1 MTSVIHKIN
10 NSSSCILCAHDVK
23 IIDINMKGST
33 LLMRKYKSKILD
45 DYETYLSIIQEKSI
59 QTIKG
64 YILDIEIFIEYLKE
78 QDKFKNLDFDEN
90 FIKEIELSDIY
101 GFLNYLK
108 KDRDNCAN
116 TRARKIASIK
126 SFFKYCINKAEII
139 TNDPTS
145 KLEIPKIPKKQ
156 IHYLTLEECEVLL
169 EKVIGRN
176 KERDYAIL
184 TVFLNTGVRLSELR
198 HIEMS
203 KIKNDT
209 LIVRGKGDKERT
221 VYLNDMTLQAI
232 KNYEVCRKGKSKY
245 LFLSER
251 GNVLSKRE
259 IQYIVQKNL
268 DAAGLDT
275 KKYTTHKLR
284 HTAATLLYKH
294 SKVDIRTLQVILGHK
309 NINTTQ
315 IYTHVDSEDVRTAIR
330 SNPLNRKNR

>member
-1 MTSVIHKIN
+1 
-10 NSSSCILCAHDVK
+10 
-23 IIDINMKGST
+23 
-33 LLMRKYKSKILD
+33 MRKYKSKILD
-45 DYETYLSIIQEKSI
+45 NYETYLSIIQEKSI

-64 YILDIEIFIEYLKE
+64 YIMDIEIFIDYLKE
-78 QDKFKNLDFDEN
+78 QDKFKDISFDEN
-90 FIKEIELSDIY
+90 FIKAIELSDIY

-108 KDRDNCAN
+108 KDRNNCAN

-139 TNDPTS
+139 TTDPTS
-145 KLEIPKIPKKQ
+145 RLETPKISKKQ
-156 IHYLTLEECEVLL
+156 INYLTLEECELL
-169 EKVIGRN
+169 LANIVGRN
-176 KERDYAIL
+176 KERDYAII

-203 KIKNDT
+203 KIKDDT

-221 VYLNDMTLQAI
+221 VYLNDVTLNAI
-232 KNYEVCRKGKSKY
+232 NDYKLCRKGKSRY

-268 DAAGLDT
+268 EHAGFDT

-315 IYTHVDSEDVRTAIR
+315 IYTHVDDEEVRKAVK
-330 SNPLNRKNR
+330 SNPLNTKK

>member
-1 MTSVIHKIN
+1 
-10 NSSSCILCAHDVK
+10 
-23 IIDINMKGST
+23 
-33 LLMRKYKSKILD
+33 MRKYKSKILD
-45 DYETYLSIIQEKSI
+45 NYETYLSIIQEKSI

-64 YILDIEIFIEYLKE
+64 YIMDIEIFIDYLKE
-78 QDKFKNLDFDEN
+78 QDKFKDISFDGN
-90 FIKEIELSDIY
+90 FIKAIELSDIY

-108 KDRDNCAN
+108 KDRNNCAN

-139 TNDPTS
+139 TIDPTS
-145 KLEIPKIPKKQ
+145 RLETPKISKKQ
-156 IHYLTLEECEVLL
+156 INYLTLEECKLL
-169 EKVIGRN
+169 LANIVGRN
-176 KERDYAIL
+176 KERDYAII

-198 HIEMS
+198 HIEIS
-203 KIKNDT
+203 KIKDDT

-221 VYLNDMTLQAI
+221 VYLNDVTLNAI
-232 KNYEVCRKGKSKY
+232 NDYKLCRKGKSRY

-268 DAAGLDT
+268 EHAGFDT

-315 IYTHVDSEDVRTAIR
+315 IYTHVDDEEVRKAIK
-330 SNPLNRKNR
+330 SNPLNTKK

>member
-1 MTSVIHKIN
+1 
-10 NSSSCILCAHDVK
+10 
-23 IIDINMKGST
+23 
-33 LLMRKYKSKILD
+33 MRKYKSKILD
-45 DYETYLSIIQEKSI
+45 NYETYLSIIQEKSI

-64 YILDIEIFIEYLKE
+64 YIMDIEIFIDYLKE
-78 QDKFKNLDFDEN
+78 QDKFKDISFDEN
-90 FIKEIELSDIY
+90 FIKAIELSDIY

-108 KDRDNCAN
+108 KDRNNCAN

-139 TNDPTS
+139 TADPTS
-145 KLEIPKIPKKQ
+145 RLETPKISKKQ
-156 IHYLTLEECEVLL
+156 INYLTLEECELL
-169 EKVIGRN
+169 LANIVGRN
-176 KERDYAIL
+176 KERDYAII

-198 HIEMS
+198 HIEIS
-203 KIKNDT
+203 KIKDDT

-221 VYLNDMTLQAI
+221 VYLNDVTLNAI
-232 KNYEVCRKGKSKY
+232 NDYKLCRKGKSRY

-268 DAAGLDT
+268 EHAGFDT

-315 IYTHVDSEDVRTAIR
+315 IYTHVDDEEVRKAVK
-330 SNPLNRKNR
+330 SNPLNTKK

>member
-1 MTSVIHKIN
+1 
-10 NSSSCILCAHDVK
+10 
-23 IIDINMKGST
+23 
-33 LLMRKYKSKILD
+33 MRKYKSKILD
-45 DYETYLSIIQEKSI
+45 NYETYLSIIQEKSI

-64 YILDIEIFIEYLKE
+64 YIMDIEIFIDYLKE
-78 QDKFKNLDFDEN
+78 QDKFKDISFDEN
-90 FIKEIELSDIY
+90 FIKAIELSDIY

-108 KDRDNCAN
+108 KDRNNCAN

-139 TNDPTS
+139 TIDPTS
-145 KLEIPKIPKKQ
+145 RLETPKISKKQ
-156 IHYLTLEECEVLL
+156 INYLTLEECKLL
-169 EKVIGRN
+169 LANIVGRN
-176 KERDYAIL
+176 KERDYAII

-198 HIEMS
+198 HIEIS
-203 KIKNDT
+203 KIKDDT

-221 VYLNDMTLQAI
+221 VYLNDVTLNAI
-232 KNYEVCRKGKSKY
+232 NDYKLCRKGKSRY

-268 DAAGLDT
+268 EHAGFDT

-315 IYTHVDSEDVRTAIR
+315 IYTHVDDEEVRKAVK
-330 SNPLNRKNR
+330 SNPLNTKK

>member
-1 MTSVIHKIN
+1 
-10 NSSSCILCAHDVK
+10 
-23 IIDINMKGST
+23 
-33 LLMRKYKSKILD
+33 MRKYKSKILD
-45 DYETYLSIIQEKSI
+45 NYETYLSIIQEKSI

-64 YILDIEIFIEYLKE
+64 YIMDIEIFIDYLKE
-78 QDKFKNLDFDEN
+78 QDKFKDISFDEN
-90 FIKEIELSDIY
+90 FIKAIELSDIY

-108 KDRDNCAN
+108 KDRNNCAN

-139 TNDPTS
+139 TADPTS
-145 KLEIPKIPKKQ
+145 RLETPKISKKQ
-156 IHYLTLEECEVLL
+156 INYLTLEECELL
-169 EKVIGRN
+169 LANIVGRN
-176 KERDYAIL
+176 KERDYAII

-203 KIKNDT
+203 KIKDDT

-221 VYLNDMTLQAI
+221 VYLNDVTLNAI
-232 KNYEVCRKGKSKY
+232 NDYKLCRKGKSRY

-268 DAAGLDT
+268 EHAGFDT

-315 IYTHVDSEDVRTAIR
+315 IYTHVDDEEVRKAIK
-330 SNPLNRKNR
+330 SNPLNTKK

>member
-1 MTSVIHKIN
+1 
-10 NSSSCILCAHDVK
+10 
-23 IIDINMKGST
+23 
-33 LLMRKYKSKILD
+33 MRKYKSKILD
-45 DYETYLSIIQEKSI
+45 NYETYLSIIQEKSI

-64 YILDIEIFIEYLKE
+64 YIMDIEIFIDYLKE
-78 QDKFKNLDFDEN
+78 QDKFKDISFDEN
-90 FIKEIELSDIY
+90 FIKAIELSDIY

-108 KDRDNCAN
+108 KDRNNCAN

-139 TNDPTS
+139 TIDPTS
-145 KLEIPKIPKKQ
+145 RLETPKISKKQ
-156 IHYLTLEECEVLL
+156 INYLTLEECELL
-169 EKVIGRN
+169 LANIVGRN
-176 KERDYAIL
+176 KERDYAII

-198 HIEMS
+198 HIEIS
-203 KIKNDT
+203 KIKDDT

-221 VYLNDMTLQAI
+221 VYLNDVTLNAI
-232 KNYEVCRKGKSKY
+232 NDYKLCRKGKSRY

-268 DAAGLDT
+268 EHAGFDT

-315 IYTHVDSEDVRTAIR
+315 IYTHVDDEEVRKAVK
-330 SNPLNRKNR
+330 SNPLNTKK

>member
-1 MTSVIHKIN
+1 
-10 NSSSCILCAHDVK
+10 
-23 IIDINMKGST
+23 
-33 LLMRKYKSKILD
+33 MRKYKSKILD
-45 DYETYLSIIQEKSI
+45 NYETYLSIIQEKSI

-64 YILDIEIFIEYLKE
+64 YIMDIEIFIDYLKE
-78 QDKFKNLDFDEN
+78 QDKFKDISFDEN
-90 FIKEIELSDIY
+90 FIKAIELSDIY

-108 KDRDNCAN
+108 KDRNNCAN

-139 TNDPTS
+139 TADPTS
-145 KLEIPKIPKKQ
+145 RLETPKISKKQ
-156 IHYLTLEECEVLL
+156 INYLTLEECKLL
-169 EKVIGRN
+169 LANIVGRN
-176 KERDYAIL
+176 KERDYAII

-198 HIEMS
+198 HIEIS
-203 KIKNDT
+203 KIKDDT

-221 VYLNDMTLQAI
+221 VYLNDVTLNAI
-232 KNYEVCRKGKSKY
+232 NDYKLCRKGKSRY

-268 DAAGLDT
+268 EHAGFDT

-315 IYTHVDSEDVRTAIR
+315 IYTHVDDEEVRKAIK
-330 SNPLNRKNR
+330 SNPLNTKK

>member
-1 MTSVIHKIN
+1 
-10 NSSSCILCAHDVK
+10 
-23 IIDINMKGST
+23 
-33 LLMRKYKSKILD
+33 MRKYKSKILD
-45 DYETYLSIIQEKSI
+45 NYETYLSIIQEKSI

-64 YILDIEIFIEYLKE
+64 YIMDIEIFIDYLKE
-78 QDKFKNLDFDEN
+78 QDKFKDISFDEN
-90 FIKEIELSDIY
+90 FIKAIELSDIY

-108 KDRDNCAN
+108 KDRNNCAN

-139 TNDPTS
+139 TIDPTS
-145 KLEIPKIPKKQ
+145 RLETPKISKKQ
-156 IHYLTLEECEVLL
+156 INYLTLEECKLL
-169 EKVIGRN
+169 LANIVGRN
-176 KERDYAIL
+176 KERDYAII

-198 HIEMS
+198 HIEIS
-203 KIKNDT
+203 KIKDDT

-221 VYLNDMTLQAI
+221 VYLNDVTLNAI
-232 KNYEVCRKGKSKY
+232 NDYKLCRKGKSRY

-268 DAAGLDT
+268 EHAGFDT

-315 IYTHVDSEDVRTAIR
+315 IYTHVDDEEVRKAIK
-330 SNPLNRKNR
+330 SNPLNTKK

>member
-1 MTSVIHKIN
+1 
-10 NSSSCILCAHDVK
+10 
-23 IIDINMKGST
+23 
-33 LLMRKYKSKILD
+33 MRKYKSKILD
-45 DYETYLSIIQEKSI
+45 NYETYLSIIQEKSI

-64 YILDIEIFIEYLKE
+64 YIMDIEIFIDYLKE
-78 QDKFKNLDFDEN
+78 QDKFKDISFNDEN
-90 FIKEIELSDIY
+90 FIKAIELSDIY

-108 KDRDNCAN
+108 KDRNNCAN

-139 TNDPTS
+139 TTDPTS
-145 KLEIPKIPKKQ
+145 RLETPKISKKQ
-156 IHYLTLEECEVLL
+156 INYLTLEECELL
-169 EKVIGRN
+169 LANIVGRN
-176 KERDYAIL
+176 KERDYAII

-203 KIKNDT
+203 KIKDDT

-221 VYLNDMTLQAI
+221 VYLNDVTLNAI
-232 KNYEVCRKGKSKY
+232 NDYKLCRKGKSRY

-268 DAAGLDT
+268 EHAGFDT

-315 IYTHVDSEDVRTAIR
+315 IYTHVDDEEVRKAIK
-330 SNPLNRKNR
+330 SNPLNTKK

>member
-1 MTSVIHKIN
+1 
-10 NSSSCILCAHDVK
+10 
-23 IIDINMKGST
+23 
-33 LLMRKYKSKILD
+33 MRKYKSKILD
-45 DYETYLSIIQEKSI
+45 NYETYLSIIQEKSI

-64 YILDIEIFIEYLKE
+64 YIMDIEIFIDYLKE
-78 QDKFKNLDFDEN
+78 QDKFKDISFDEN
-90 FIKEIELSDIY
+90 FIKAIELSDIY

-108 KDRDNCAN
+108 KDRNNCAN

-139 TNDPTS
+139 TADPTS
-145 KLEIPKIPKKQ
+145 RLETPKISKKQ
-156 IHYLTLEECEVLL
+156 INYLTLEECKLL
-169 EKVIGRN
+169 LANIVGRN
-176 KERDYAIL
+176 KERDYAII

-198 HIEMS
+198 HIEIS
-203 KIKNDT
+203 KIKDDT

-221 VYLNDMTLQAI
+221 VYLNDVTLNAI
-232 KNYEVCRKGKSKY
+232 NDYKLCRKGKSRY

-268 DAAGLDT
+268 EHAGFDT

-315 IYTHVDSEDVRTAIR
+315 IYTHVDDEEVRKAVK
-330 SNPLNRKNR
+330 SNPLNTKK

>member
-1 MTSVIHKIN
+1 
-10 NSSSCILCAHDVK
+10 
-23 IIDINMKGST
+23 
-33 LLMRKYKSKILD
+33 MRKYKSKILD
-45 DYETYLSIIQEKSI
+45 NYETYLSIIQEKSI

-64 YILDIEIFIEYLKE
+64 YIMDIEIFIDYLKE
-78 QDKFKNLDFDEN
+78 QDKFKDISFDEN
-90 FIKEIELSDIY
+90 FIKAIELSDIY

-108 KDRDNCAN
+108 KDRNNCAN

-139 TNDPTS
+139 TADPTS
-145 KLEIPKIPKKQ
+145 RLETPKISKKQ
-156 IHYLTLEECEVLL
+156 INYLTLEECELL
-169 EKVIGRN
+169 LANIVGRN
-176 KERDYAIL
+176 KERDYAII

-198 HIEMS
+198 HIEIS
-203 KIKNDT
+203 KIKDDT

-221 VYLNDMTLQAI
+221 VYLNDVTLNAI
-232 KNYEVCRKGKSKY
+232 NDYKLCRKGKSRY

-268 DAAGLDT
+268 EHAGFDT

-315 IYTHVDSEDVRTAIR
+315 IYTHVDDEEVRKAIK
-330 SNPLNRKNR
+330 SNPLNTKK

>member
-1 MTSVIHKIN
+1 
-10 NSSSCILCAHDVK
+10 
-23 IIDINMKGST
+23 
-33 LLMRKYKSKILD
+33 MRKYKSKILD
-45 DYETYLSIIQEKSI
+45 NYETYLSIIQEKSI

-64 YILDIEIFIEYLKE
+64 YIMDIEIFIDYLKE
-78 QDKFKNLDFDEN
+78 QDKFKDISFDEN
-90 FIKEIELSDIY
+90 FIKAIELSDIY

-108 KDRDNCAN
+108 KDRNNCAN

-139 TNDPTS
+139 TIDPTS
-145 KLEIPKIPKKQ
+145 RLETPKISKKQ
-156 IHYLTLEECEVLL
+156 INYLTLEECKLL
-169 EKVIGRN
+169 LANIVGRN
-176 KERDYAIL
+176 KERDYAII

-198 HIEMS
+198 HIEIS
-203 KIKNDT
+203 KIKDDT

-221 VYLNDMTLQAI
+221 VYLNDVTLNAI
-232 KNYEVCRKGKSKY
+232 NDYKLCRKGKSRY

-268 DAAGLDT
+268 EHAGFDT

-315 IYTHVDSEDVRTAIR
+315 IYTHVDDEEVRKAINK
-330 SNPLNRKNR
+330 NPLNKIKK

>member
-1 MTSVIHKIN
+1 
-10 NSSSCILCAHDVK
+10 
-23 IIDINMKGST
+23 
-33 LLMRKYKSKILD
+33 MRKYKSKILD
-45 DYETYLSIIQEKSI
+45 NYETYLSIIQEKSI

-64 YILDIEIFIEYLKE
+64 YIMDIEIFIDYLKE
-78 QDKFKNLDFDEN
+78 QDKFKDISFDEN
-90 FIKEIELSDIY
+90 FIKAIELSDIY

-108 KDRDNCAN
+108 KDRNNCAN

-139 TNDPTS
+139 TADPTS
-145 KLEIPKIPKKQ
+145 RLETPKISKKQ
-156 IHYLTLEECEVLL
+156 INYLTLEECELL
-169 EKVIGRN
+169 LANIVGRN
-176 KERDYAIL
+176 KERDYAII

-203 KIKNDT
+203 KIKDDT

-221 VYLNDMTLQAI
+221 VYLNDVTLNAI
-232 KNYEVCRKGKSKY
+232 NDYKLCRKGKSRY

-268 DAAGLDT
+268 EHAGFDT

-315 IYTHVDSEDVRTAIR
+315 IYTHVDDEEVRKAVK
-330 SNPLNRKNR
+330 SNPLNTKK

>member
-1 MTSVIHKIN
+1 MGECE
-10 NSSSCILCAHDVK
+10 CILCTHDVN
-23 IIDINMKGST
+23 IISINMKGSI
-33 LLMRKYKSKILD
+33 LRMRKYKSKILD
-45 DYETYLSIIQEKSI
+45 DYETYLSIIQEKSM
-59 QTIKG
+59 QTIEG
-64 YILDIEIFIEYLKE
+64 YILDIELFIDYLKN
-78 QDKFKNLDFDEN
+78 QDKFKDISFSEE
-90 FIKEIELSDIY
+90 FIKEIALSDIY

-108 KDRDNCAN
+108 KDRENCAN

-126 SFFKYCINKAEII
+126 SFFKYCLNKTEII
-139 TNDPTS
+139 RIDPTS
-145 KLEIPKIPKKQ
+145 KLETPKIPKKQ
-156 IHYLTLEECEVLL
+156 INYLTLEECETLL
-169 EKVIGRN
+169 EDIVGRN

-203 KIKNDT
+203 KIKDDT

-221 VYLNDMTLQAI
+221 VYLNDITLQAI
-232 KNYEVCRKGKSKY
+232 KDYELCRKGKSKY

-268 DAAGLDT
+268 EAAGFDT

-315 IYTHVDSEDVRTAIR
+315 IYTHVDEEDVRTAIK
-330 SNPLNRKNR
+330 SNPLNRKKK

>member
-1 MTSVIHKIN
+1 
-10 NSSSCILCAHDVK
+10 
-23 IIDINMKGST
+23 
-33 LLMRKYKSKILD
+33 MRKYKSKILD
-45 DYETYLSIIQEKSI
+45 NYETYLSIIQEKSI

-64 YILDIEIFIEYLKE
+64 YIMDIEIFIDYLKE
-78 QDKFKNLDFDEN
+78 QDKFKDISFDEN
-90 FIKEIELSDIY
+90 FIKAIELSDIY

-108 KDRDNCAN
+108 KDRNNCAN

-139 TNDPTS
+139 TTDPTS
-145 KLEIPKIPKKQ
+145 RLETPKISKKQ
-156 IHYLTLEECEVLL
+156 INYLTLEECELL
-169 EKVIGRN
+169 LANIVGRN
-176 KERDYAIL
+176 KERDYAII

-203 KIKNDT
+203 KIKDDT

-221 VYLNDMTLQAI
+221 VYLNDVTLNAI
-232 KNYEVCRKGKSKY
+232 NDYKLCRKGKSRY

-268 DAAGLDT
+268 EHAGFDT

-315 IYTHVDSEDVRTAIR
+315 IYTHVDDEEVRKAIK
-330 SNPLNRKNR
+330 SNPLNTKK